1 LLYISIEAV
10 EKLDKILPRRPRSRK
25 NDVMMSSGRI

>member
-1 LLYISIEAV
+1 LLHISTGTV
-10 EKLDKILPRRPRSRK
+10 EKLDKILPRRPRSRE